1 MKNTNWTRIL
11 FLTGALA
18 LGAVVSG
25 AAETGPGPWLA
36 VQRVEDSDLIGAIA
50 YDAGAQIL
58 WIQMINSSDWY
69 AYKGVP
75 EEVASQFAAS
85 RSKGGY
91 FGAHVKGRYEFTRV
105 EE

>member
-11 FLTGALA
+11 FLAGALV

-36 VQRVEDSDLIGAIA
+36 VQRVEDSDLIGAFA
-50 YDAGAQIL
+50 YDASGQIL
-58 WIQMINSSDWY
+58 WIQMVNSSDWY
-69 AYKGVP
+69 AYRDVP
-75 EEVASQFAAS
+75 AAVAEGFAAS

-91 FGAHVKGRYEFTRV
+91 FGAHVKGRYEFERI